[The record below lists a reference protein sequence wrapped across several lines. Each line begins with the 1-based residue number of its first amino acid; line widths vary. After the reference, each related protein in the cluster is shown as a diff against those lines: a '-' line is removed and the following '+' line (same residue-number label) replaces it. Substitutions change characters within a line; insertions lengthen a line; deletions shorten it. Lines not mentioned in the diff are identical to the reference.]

1 MTPNIA
7 TAIVVGK
14 TLVSLVVSFQSKKGD
29 RKEKV
34 VVKLRLHFKFLSIS
48 FSVSVG
54 NGKLIP
60 SEKKNKR
67 KNLRMTGLIRGYVNK
82 PIDSLV
88 HYRLII

>member
-60 SEKKNKR
+60 SEKKTKE
-67 KNLRMTGLIRGYVNK
+67 KI
-82 PIDSLV
+82 SE
-88 HYRLII
+88 

>member
-14 TLVSLVVSFQSKKGD
+14 TLVSLVVSFQSKKRD

-34 VVKLRLHFKFLSIS
+34 VVKLWLHFKFLSIS

-60 SEKKNKR
+60 SEKKTKE
-67 KNLRMTGLIRGYVNK
+67 KISEWPDWLEDMLISLLILLSF
-82 PIDSLV
+82 ID
-88 HYRLII
+88 